1 MSMSPSDVQTFSYQI
16 NWRSRS
22 FHAGQHRGAQ
32 GGLGMEFRGNVPLT
46 DYPDA
51 RRIDLR
57 ETLRDPGGQVRVRI
71 FNQKNPTPIFA
82 VLDLSGSMQFTGRRN
97 KLALAAEIAASVAC
111 SASQNGDR
119 FGFIGFDDRV
129 REDWLVPP
137 SHRMDEALDLT
148 SRLMDYRPANTG
160 SDGLLDVSRY
170 LGTSRALVFLI
181 SDFHMPPEYLEQ
193 AINTMSHHHVVPLVI
208 WDAQE
213 YRQLP
218 RLGLSTIIDPETGTQ
233 RTLLFRRELR
243 ERFESAFAER
253 RAMLEALLLR
263 YEIPPCFI
271 DNAFNAEALTEYF
284 HQFSAS

>member
-1 MSMSPSDVQTFSYQI
+1 MSMSPPDVQTFSYQI

-22 FHAGQHRGAQ
+22 FHSGQHRGVQ

-46 DYPDA
+46 EYPDA

-57 ETLRDPGGQVRVRI
+57 ETLRDPGEQVHVRI

-82 VLDLSGSMQFTGRRN
+82 VCDLSGSMQFTGRRN

-111 SASQNGDR
+111 SAHQNGDR
-119 FGFIGFDDRV
+119 FGFIGFDDSV
-129 REDWLVPP
+129 REDWLLLP
-137 SHRMDEALDLT
+137 SHRRDEALALT
-148 SRLMDYRPANTG
+148 SRLMDYRLANAG
-160 SDGLLDVSRY
+160 PDGLLDVSRY

-181 SDFHMPPEYLEQ
+181 SDFHMPPEQLEQ
-193 AINTMSHHHVVPLVI
+193 AINTLSRHHVIPLVL

-243 ERFESAFAER
+243 ERFELAFAER
-253 RAMLEALLLR
+253 RAMLEALFLR

-271 DNAFNAEALTEYF
+271 DDAFDAEALTEYF

>member
-1 MSMSPSDVQTFSYQI
+1 MTEGQIKAFTYQI
-16 NWRSRS
+16 HWRSRS

-57 ETLRDPGGQVRVRI
+57 ETLRDPGEQVHVRI
-71 FNQKNPTPIFA
+71 FNQKNPAPIFA
-82 VLDLSGSMQFTGRRN
+82 VCDLSGSMQFTGRRN

-111 SASQNGDR
+111 SAHQNGDR
-119 FGFIGFDDRV
+119 FGFIGFDDSV
-129 REDWLVPP
+129 REDWLVSP
-137 SHRMDEALDLT
+137 SHRMDEALDLA
-148 SRLMDYRPANTG
+148 SRLMNYRPAETG
-160 SDGLLDVSRY
+160 AEGLPDVSRY

-181 SDFHMPPEYLEQ
+181 SDFHMPPEQLER
-193 AINTMSHHHVVPLVI
+193 AINTLSRHHVVPIVL

-218 RLGLSTIIDPETGTQ
+218 QLGLSTIIDPETGAQ
-233 RTLLFRRELR
+233 RALLFRRELR
-243 ERFESAFAER
+243 ERFESAFAKR
-253 RAMLEALLLR
+253 RAMLEALFLR

-271 DNAFNAEALTEYF
+271 DDAFDAEALTEYF
-284 HQFSAS
+284 HQLSAS

>member
-1 MSMSPSDVQTFSYQI
+1 MSMSPPDVQTFSYQI

-57 ETLRDPGGQVRVRI
+57 ETLRDPGEQVHVRI

-82 VLDLSGSMQFTGRRN
+82 VCDLSGSMQFTGRRN

-111 SASQNGDR
+111 SANQNGDR
-119 FGFIGFDDRV
+119 FGFIGFDDSV

-148 SRLMDYRPANTG
+148 SRLMNYRPAETG
-160 SDGLLDVSRY
+160 AEGLADVSRY
-170 LGTSRALVFLI
+170 LGISRALVFLI
-181 SDFHMPPEYLEQ
+181 SDFHMPPEQLEQ
-193 AINTMSHHHVVPLVI
+193 AINTLSRHHVIPLVL

-243 ERFESAFAER
+243 ERFELAFAER
-253 RAMLEALLLR
+253 RAMLEALFLR

-271 DNAFNAEALTEYF
+271 DDAFDAEALTEYF